1 MERRTDSPIARR
13 RLLVFAAI
21 AFIAA
26 TVTFSI
32 PRPGWAL
39 GNEDAGAFLSS
50 LTSRAIEQLTDVSV
64 ADKERKTRFRDLFR
78 ENFDIPAIGR
88 FVLGR
93 YWRPT
98 STEARRAFL
107 DIFEDV
113 MVERF
118 APQFSGYAGTAFR
131 ITAVRPLNEDGEF
144 VVRSSFTPP
153 GGEPL
158 MVDWRVRQLNGSFK
172 VLDVMGAGV
181 SMALTLRSEYGSV
194 IKNAGGRVEGLTSM
208 LRDRIAEA
216 N

>member
-1 MERRTDSPIARR
+1 MERRTESPIARR
-13 RLLVFAAI
+13 RLLVFAAT

-26 TVTFSI
+26 TVTLPST
-32 PRPGWAL
+32 RPARAL

-50 LTSRAIEQLTDVSV
+50 LTSRAIDQLTDMSV
-64 ADKERKTRFRDLFR
+64 ADGERKTRFRGLFR

-98 STEARRAFL
+98 SAEAREAFL

-118 APQFSGYAGTAFR
+118 APQFAGYAGTAFR
-131 ITAVRPLNEDGEF
+131 IAAVRPLNEDSEF
-144 VVRSSFTPP
+144 VVRSTFTPP

-172 VLDVMGAGV
+172 VLDVLGEGV
-181 SMALTLRSEYGSV
+181 SMALTLRSEYASV
-194 IKNAGGRVEGLTSM
+194 IKSSGGRVEGLTAM
-208 LRDRIAEA
+208 LRERIAEA
-216 N
+216 H